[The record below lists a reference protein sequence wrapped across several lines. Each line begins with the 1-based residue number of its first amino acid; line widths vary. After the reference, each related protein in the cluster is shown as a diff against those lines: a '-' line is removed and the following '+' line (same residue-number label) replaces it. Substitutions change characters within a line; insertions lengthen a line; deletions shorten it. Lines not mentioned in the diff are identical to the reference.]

1 MDGEKV
7 ISFEE
12 LQTKLEMPVKLSDK
26 EKEKISEIFENLNTV
41 LADLEATILDMDRD
55 DAYRYMQIIL
65 QKFVEAK
72 RAFEEGKEPEL
83 EDNRVKVLPKAEPKA
98 IKPAGF
104 FMEMYDQL
112 TTHQKEVA
120 QRSLDC
126 VKTALQLI
134 ESGEAPPEQVLC
146 DECDLDAMKKCIS
159 TEDPKN
165 KDEMDKGIEADRKK
179 AR

>member
-7 ISFEE
+7 SFEE
-12 LQTKLEMPVKLSDK
+12 LQIKLEMPVKLSDN

-72 RAFEEGKEPEL
+72 RAFEEGKEPEP
-83 EDNRVKVLPKAEPKA
+83 ENHRVKVLAKGEPKA

-104 FMEMYDQL
+104 FMDMYDQL
-112 TTHQKEVA
+112 TIHQKEVA

-134 ESGEAPPEQVLC
+134 ESGEAPEQVLC
-146 DECDLDAMKKCIS
+146 DECDLEHMKKCIS
-159 TEDPKN
+159 TEDPN
-165 KDEMDKGIEADRKK
+165 VKDEMDKGIEADRKK